1 MSKWPYEKLYNIEVF
16 KNESEKLLRGI
27 NRCRKIETVRDTL
40 LRRITRLFRSPV
52 NGEYPPA
59 HELIRMRD
67 CSLALNSV
75 FLERS
80 EAITGFSIVKA
91 IWDIARGLH
100 REDLKP
106 AFYAELI
113 NWVRGLEGRA
123 DFQFL
128 YEYSQNNTM
137 SGREKALVRSDELD
151 SIWEMVDKRLGF
163 YVNGLTEKSQL
174 IRDNRKKRILRAIGA
189 EEHDWENWKWHI
201 RNIVTD
207 TDTLRKL
214 IYIEDYQCAL
224 IDKALKGK
232 LPFGITP
239 HYLSLMEDEPNGN
252 DLAIRAQ
259 VLPPE
264 DYINHML
271 SNRENRNH
279 SFDFMLE
286 SDTSPID
293 LITRRYPS
301 IVILKPVLTCPQICV
316 YCQRNWEIEQAMAP
330 HSFASE
336 SKINSA
342 VAWIKNHPAIRE
354 VLITGGDPFIM
365 SDNKLESLLKRL
377 ADIRHID
384 LIRIGSRVLVTLPMR
399 ITEHLAK
406 VLGKFR
412 ELGRRDIAVMTHIEH
427 PYEITPET
435 ALAVDRL
442 KRQGISVYNQQVYT
456 FYVSRRFESTLLR
469 MILRR
474 IGIDPYYTFIPKG
487 KEETNSYRVPL
498 ARILQEQK
506 EEARLVPGLRR
517 TDDAVFNIPGLGKN
531 YLQAGQHRDLLTVL
545 PDGRRVYEFHPW
557 DMNLV
562 SCETYLYKDMA
573 ILDYLNRLAELCE
586 NPEDY
591 YSIWF
596 FI

>member
-1 MSKWPYEKLYNIEVF
+1 MSKWPYEKLYNVEVF
-16 KNESEKLLRGI
+16 RNESEELLRGI

-40 LRRITRLFRSPV
+40 LRRTTGLFRSPL
-52 NGEYPPA
+52 NGKYPPA
-59 HELIRMRD
+59 HELIRIRD

-75 FLERS
+75 FSERS

-128 YEYSQNNTM
+128 YEHSENNTM
-137 SGREKALVRSDELD
+137 SGREKAIVRSDELD
-151 SIWEMVDKRLGF
+151 SIWEMVNKRLES
-163 YVNGLTEKSQL
+163 YANGLTEKSQL

-201 RNIVTD
+201 RNVVTD
-207 TDTLRKL
+207 TDKLRKL
-214 IYIEDYQCAL
+214 TYIEDYQCTL
-224 IDKALKGK
+224 IDTALKGK

-316 YCQRNWEIEQAMAP
+316 YCQRNWEIEQVMAP
-330 HSFASE
+330 QSFASKSE
-336 SKINSA
+336 INSA

-365 SDNKLESLLKRL
+365 SDNKLESLLQSL

-399 ITEHLAK
+399 ITENLAK

-442 KRQGISVYNQQVYT
+442 KREGISVYNQQVYT
-456 FYVSRRFESTLLR
+456 FYVSRRFESTSLR

-474 IGIDPYYTFIPKG
+474 IGIDPYYTFMPKG

-531 YLQAGQHRDLLTVL
+531 YLQARQHRDLLTVL

-573 ILDYLNRLAELCE
+573 ILDYLNRLAEIGE

-591 YSIWF
+591 DSIWF

>member
-1 MSKWPYEKLYNIEVF
+1 MSNWPYEKLYNVEVF
-16 KNESEKLLRGI
+16 KSESEELLRGI

-40 LRRITRLFRSPV
+40 LRRITELYRSPL
-52 NGEYPPA
+52 NGKYPPA
-59 HELIRMRD
+59 HELIRIRD
-67 CSLALNSV
+67 CRLALMSV
-75 FLERS
+75 FSERS
-80 EAITGFSIVKA
+80 ETITGFSIVKA

-113 NWVRGLEGRA
+113 NWVRGIEGRA

-128 YEYSQNNTM
+128 YEHSENNTM

-151 SIWEMVDKRLGF
+151 SIWEMVDKRLGS
-163 YVNGLTEKSQL
+163 YANGLTEKSQL
-174 IRDNRKKRILRAIGA
+174 IRDKQRKRILGTIGA
-189 EEHDWENWKWHI
+189 EEHDWENWKWQI
-201 RNIVTD
+201 RNIVKD

-214 IYIEDYQCAL
+214 TYIEDYQCAL
-224 IDKALKGK
+224 IDKALRGK

-239 HYLSLMEDEPNGN
+239 HYLSLMEDEPNEN

-264 DYINHML
+264 DYINLML

-316 YCQRNWEIEQAMAP
+316 YCQRNWEIEQVMAP
-330 HSFASE
+330 HSFATVSE
-336 SKINSA
+336 INSA
-342 VAWIKNHPAIRE
+342 VDWIKKHPAIRE

-365 SDNKLESLLKRL
+365 SDNKLESLLQRL

-406 VLGKFR
+406 MLGKFR
-412 ELGRRDIAVMTHIEH
+412 EPGRRDIAVMTHIEH
-427 PYEITPET
+427 SYEITPET

-456 FYVSRRFESTLLR
+456 FYVSRRFESTSLR

-531 YLQAGQHRDLLTVL
+531 YLQARQHRDLLTVL

-557 DMNLV
+557 DMNLA
-562 SCETYLYKDMA
+562 SCETYVYKDMA
-573 ILDYLNRLAELCE
+573 ILDYLNRLAEIGE

-591 YSIWF
+591 DSIWF
-596 FI
+596 FL

>member
-1 MSKWPYEKLYNIEVF
+1 MTKWSYEKLYNIEVF
-16 KNESEKLLRGI
+16 RNESEKLLRGI

-40 LRRITRLFRSPV
+40 LRRITRLFRSPL

-59 HELIRMRD
+59 HELIRIRD
-67 CSLALNSV
+67 CRLALMSV
-75 FLERS
+75 FSERS
-80 EAITGFSIVKA
+80 ESITGFSLVKA
-91 IWDIARGLH
+91 IWDIARGLP

-106 AFYAELI
+106 GFYAELI
-113 NWVRGLEGRA
+113 NWVRGIEGRA
-123 DFQFL
+123 DFHFL
-128 YEYSQNNTM
+128 FEQSKNNTM
-137 SGREKALVRSDELD
+137 SGREKAIARSDELD
-151 SIWEMVDKRLGF
+151 LIWKVVDKRLGS
-163 YVNGLTEKSQL
+163 YANGLIEKSQL
-174 IRDNRKKRILRAIGA
+174 IRDKQRKRILRVLGA
-189 EEHDWENWKWHI
+189 EEHDWGNWKWHI
-201 RNIVTD
+201 RNVVKD

-214 IYIEDYQCAL
+214 TYIEDYQCSL
-224 IDKALKGK
+224 IDKALRGK

-239 HYLSLMEDEPNGN
+239 HYL
-252 DLAIRAQ
+252 
-259 VLPPE
+259 
-264 DYINHML
+264 
-271 SNRENRNH
+271 
-279 SFDFMLE
+279 

-316 YCQRNWEIEQAMAP
+316 YCQRNWEIEQVMAP

-336 SKINSA
+336 SEINSA
-342 VAWIKNHPAIRE
+342 VDWIKKHPAIRE

-365 SDNKLESLLKRL
+365 SDNKLESLLQRL

-412 ELGRRDIAVMTHIEH
+412 ELGRRDITVMTHIEH

-456 FYVSRRFESTLLR
+456 FYVSRRFESALLR

-474 IGIDPYYTFIPKG
+474 IGIDPYYTFMPKG

-498 ARILQEQK
+498 ARIFQEQK

-531 YLQAGQHRDLLTVL
+531 YLQARQHRDLLTVL

-573 ILDYLNRLAELCE
+573 ILDYLNRLAEIGE

-591 YSIWF
+591 DSIWF

>member
-1 MSKWPYEKLYNIEVF
+1 MPKRNGKKLCEVF
-16 KNESEKLLRGI
+16 RNESEKLLRGI

-40 LRRITRLFRSPV
+40 LRRTTGLFRSPL
-52 NGEYPPA
+52 NGKYTPT
-59 HELIRMRD
+59 HELIRIRD

-75 FLERS
+75 FSERS
-80 EAITGFSIVKA
+80 EAITGFSLVKA
-91 IWDIARGLH
+91 IWDIARGLP

-113 NWVRGLEGRA
+113 NWLRGIEGRA
-123 DFQFL
+123 NFHFL
-128 YEYSQNNTM
+128 FEQSENNTM
-137 SGREKALVRSDELD
+137 SGREKAIIRSDELD
-151 SIWEMVDKRLGF
+151 LIWKVVDKRLGS
-163 YVNGLTEKSQL
+163 YANGLTEKSQL
-174 IRDNRKKRILRAIGA
+174 IRDNRKKRILRTIGA
-189 EEHDWENWKWHI
+189 EEHDWESWKWHI
-201 RNIVTD
+201 RNVVTD

-214 IYIEDYQCAL
+214 TYIEDYQCVL

-239 HYLSLMEDEPNGN
+239 HYLSLMENEPNGN

-271 SNRENRNH
+271 SNRKNKNH

-293 LITRRYPS
+293 LITRRYPN

-316 YCQRNWEIEQAMAP
+316 YCQRNWEIEQVMAP
-330 HSFASE
+330 HSFASK

-342 VAWIKNHPAIRE
+342 IDWIKNHPAIRE

-365 SDNKLESLLKRL
+365 SDNKLESLLQRL

-474 IGIDPYYTFIPKG
+474 IGIDPYYTFMPKG

-531 YLQAGQHRDLLTVL
+531 YLQARQHRDLLTVL

-573 ILDYLNRLAELCE
+573 ILDYLNRLAEIGE

-591 YSIWF
+591 DSIWF

>member
-1 MSKWPYEKLYNIEVF
+1 MTKWSYEKLYNIEVF
-16 KNESEKLLRGI
+16 RNESEKLLRGI

-40 LRRITRLFRSPV
+40 LRRITRLFRSPL

-59 HELIRMRD
+59 HELIRIRD
-67 CSLALNSV
+67 CRLALMSV
-75 FLERS
+75 FSERS
-80 EAITGFSIVKA
+80 ESITGFSLVKA
-91 IWDIARGLH
+91 IWDIARGLP

-106 AFYAELI
+106 GFYAELI
-113 NWVRGLEGRA
+113 NWVRGIEGRA
-123 DFQFL
+123 DFHFL
-128 YEYSQNNTM
+128 FEQSKNNTM
-137 SGREKALVRSDELD
+137 SGREKAIARSDELD
-151 SIWEMVDKRLGF
+151 LIWKVVDKRLGS
-163 YVNGLTEKSQL
+163 YANGLIEKSQL
-174 IRDNRKKRILRAIGA
+174 IRDKQRKRILRVLGA
-189 EEHDWENWKWHI
+189 EEHDWGNWKWHI
-201 RNIVTD
+201 RNVVKD

-214 IYIEDYQCAL
+214 TYIEDYQCSL
-224 IDKALKGK
+224 IDKALRGK

-239 HYLSLMEDEPNGN
+239 HYLSLM
-252 DLAIRAQ
+252 
-259 VLPPE
+259 
-264 DYINHML
+264 L
-271 SNRENRNH
+271 SNKKNKNH

-316 YCQRNWEIEQAMAP
+316 YCQRNWEIEQVMAP

-336 SKINSA
+336 SEINSA
-342 VAWIKNHPAIRE
+342 VDWIKKHPAIRE

-365 SDNKLESLLKRL
+365 SDNKLESLLQRL

-412 ELGRRDIAVMTHIEH
+412 ELGRRDITVMTHIEH

-456 FYVSRRFESTLLR
+456 FYVSRRFESALLR

-474 IGIDPYYTFIPKG
+474 IGIDPYYTFMPKG

-498 ARILQEQK
+498 ARIFQEQK

-531 YLQAGQHRDLLTVL
+531 YLQARQHRDLLTVL

-573 ILDYLNRLAELCE
+573 ILDYLNRLAEIGE

-591 YSIWF
+591 DSIWF